1 MARRTREITAALDL
15 ARDTRGL
22 LQHLQDH
29 FAGRDS
35 ITLEFNSI
43 DGLLRVLQLADDN
56 LLGVCRLID
65 PDSIPAPPVVELLTT
80 AHGAS

>member
-15 ARDTRGL
+15 SRDTRGL

-65 PDSIPAPPVVELLTT
+65 PEPSANQSVVELLST